1 MLWIRGL
8 IFTVLIP
15 GFLGVFLP
23 ALICRDRG
31 LRAGP
36 WAVGWIPIAA
46 GAAVYGACLVRFLRS
61 GGTPAIYFTRGART
75 IIGEEP
81 RALVQGWL
89 YRVSRNPMYV
99 GLLLVVAGQAIVSA
113 SLCMTWYSIALWL
126 FFHLTV
132 VYQEEP
138 HLLRQH
144 GAAYEEYCRQ
154 VPRWLG
160 RVE

>member
-8 IFTVLIP
+8 VFTVLIP
-15 GFLGVFLP
+15 GLLGVFLP
-23 ALICRDRG
+23 AVICRDRMMAGG
-31 LRAGP
+31 LWVA
-36 WAVGWIPIAA
+36 GWIPIAV

-75 IIGEEP
+75 LIGEEP
-81 RALVQGWL
+81 RVLVQDWL

-99 GLLLVVAGQAIVSA
+99 GVLLVVFGQAIVCA
-113 SLCMTWYSIALWL
+113 SICITAYAIALWL

-132 VYQEEP
+132 VFQEEP
-138 HLLRQH
+138 HLLRVH
-144 GAAYEEYCRQ
+144 GPSYDEYRRQ

-160 RVE
+160 RPR